1 MGIYPDEVTTFAAV
15 VLYGAPVA
23 VAVLSYLL
31 GCINGAI
38 ATSHIFY
45 HDDVRRHGSGNA
57 GLTNFYRTYGA
68 RYALLV
74 IACDMLK
81 AVAAVSLAAWLG
93 ARFDPRMLP
102 DLPLTAAEQ
111 AEYVLHFKYWAG
123 FFCVVGHMFPCT
135 AKFRGGK
142 GILCSATLTLLLD
155 WRIALVCWSLFAVLW
170 LTTRYVSL
178 GSVSAAAVFP
188 VMTHVV
194 FGDAFATA
202 FSVLIAALVLFAHR
216 ENIKRLLNGTENKFR
231 FHVNAP
237 KSEGEA

>member
-1 MGIYPDEVTTFAAV
+1 MMKTILIAAATI
-15 VLYGAPVA
+15 LQA
-23 VAVLSYLL
+23 YLL
-31 GCINGAI
+31 GSVDTGILV
-38 ATSHIFY
+38 SKFVY
-45 HDDVRRHGSGNA
+45 HDDVRNHGSGAA
-57 GLTNFYRTYGA
+57 GMTNMLRTFGKKAAALTAAGD
-68 RYALLV
+68 V
-74 IACDMLK
+74 LK
-81 AVAAVSLAAWLG
+81 GVAAVCIGRWLFGFLPADAAVSPYLGVYMTAILAVIG
-93 ARFDPRMLP
+93 HTKPIYFG
-102 DLPLTAAEQ
+102 
-111 AEYVLHFKYWAG
+111 FK
-123 FFCVVGHMFPCT
+123 
-135 AKFRGGK
+135 GGK
-142 GILCSATLTLLLD
+142 GILCSGTLLLLLD
-155 WRIALVCWSLFAVLW
+155 WRIALVGWGAFVVLW

>member
-1 MGIYPDEVTTFAAV
+1 MYLLVTGFYAFLSHLDYLYAAV
-15 VLYGAPVA
+15 AA
-23 VAVLSYLL
+23 YLC
-31 GCINGAI
+31 GCFNGALF
-38 ATSHIFY
+38 TSRLFF
-45 HDDVRRHGSGNA
+45 HDDVRTPGSGN
-57 GLTNFYRTYGA
+57 
-68 RYALLV
+68 
-74 IACDMLK
+74 